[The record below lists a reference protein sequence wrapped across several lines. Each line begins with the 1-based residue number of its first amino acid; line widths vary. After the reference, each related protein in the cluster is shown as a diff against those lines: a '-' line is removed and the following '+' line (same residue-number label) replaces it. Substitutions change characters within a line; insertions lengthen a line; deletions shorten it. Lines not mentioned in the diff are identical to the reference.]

1 MNTSSSRSHA
11 IFTLELKT
19 FFTQT
24 ETVHTSQLSIVDLA
38 GSERSR
44 TNTADRLAEAG
55 SINRSL
61 MVLGQCIE
69 GLRNSC
75 KSSSSLNHHTSNGFA
90 SSHGGGIVIPFRQN
104 KLTEMLFGN
113 AILKR
118 DTRAVMIVCLS
129 RTTAYEEN
137 VGILR
142 YASLAHEIEALPP
155 SELGASVSRSSSGE
169 VRAEEGTCSLFKTEL
184 TLAEWNERLA
194 QMEFMLREEECKRL
208 DADQKLA
215 LLEHEMIQQ
224 ALEMEEKLAEMEKM
238 YMYRLVEEVS
248 AFTMETYPESTI
260 VRSHGCEIG
269 YYGCKHA
276 IFEYPRRSCSRT
288 KGTDDS
294 RLAGRESLVETGIGE
309 SSCWI
314 S

>member
-1 MNTSSSRSHA
+1 
-11 IFTLELKT
+11 
-19 FFTQT
+19 
-24 ETVHTSQLSIVDLA
+24 
-38 GSERSR
+38 
-44 TNTADRLAEAG
+44 
-55 SINRSL
+55 
-61 MVLGQCIE
+61 
-69 GLRNSC
+69 
-75 KSSSSLNHHTSNGFA
+75 
-90 SSHGGGIVIPFRQN
+90 
-104 KLTEMLFGN
+104 MLFGN

-224 ALEMEEKLAEMEKM
+224 ALEMEEKIAEMEKM
-238 YMYRLVEEVS
+238 YMYRLMEEVC
-248 AFTMETYPESTI
+248 AWTMETDVESTI

-269 YYGCKHA
+269 YYGCEYA
-276 IFEYPRRSCSRT
+276 IFDDTGRSCSRA

-294 RLAGRESLVETGIGE
+294 RLARRESLVETGIGE
-309 SSCWI
+309 SSNWI